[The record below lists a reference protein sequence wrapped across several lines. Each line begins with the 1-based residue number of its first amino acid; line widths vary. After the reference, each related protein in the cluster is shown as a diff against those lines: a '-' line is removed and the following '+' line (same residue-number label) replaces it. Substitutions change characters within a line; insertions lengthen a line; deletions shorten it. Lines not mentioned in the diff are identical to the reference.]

1 MLLHACRVVCLPP
14 CNSHATA
21 SLCLDGCILYCW
33 PTRAYLTS
41 GSHLNGWPSKDRHR
55 STHRGTFGFSEG
67 TVALS
72 VHSWLQVPIPDH
84 MDIYHLHQEAEP
96 SDRTALQAVVDHIEA
111 EVARLNA
118 LEEHIM
124 MEYGPED
131 ERLQVRLL
139 LVFLCVLG

>member
-1 MLLHACRVVCLPP
+1 MLVTR
-14 CNSHATA
+14 N
-21 SLCLDGCILYCW
+21 
-33 PTRAYLTS
+33 PTI
-41 GSHLNGWPSKDRHR
+41 P
-55 STHRGTFGFSEG
+55 
-67 TVALS
+67 LS
-72 VHSWLQVPIPDH
+72 IHQWLQVPIPDH

-131 ERLQVRLL
+131 ERLQVCPLPI
-139 LVFLCVLG
+139 FLCTHTAAC